1 MTKEDFNDRL
11 DNILLSKEL
20 SYEDLFFMITSIVDG
35 LEAVGS
41 LDLVKP
47 ESKETYSNVK
57 DKDEEVKVYQNNI
70 AGIPLEVVYGALF
83 DES

>member
-1 MTKEDFNDRL
+1 MTKENFYERIE
-11 DNILLSKEL
+11 NILESKSL
-20 SYEDLFFMITSIVDG
+20 TYEDLFFMITSIVDG

-41 LDLVKP
+41 LDLVRSEEKI
-47 ESKETYSNVK
+47 EKEDKK
-57 DKDEEVKVYQNNI
+57 DDEVKVYQNNI